1 MSQKGLTSA
10 AKGELVFTSF
20 LFLAGVIILA
30 DTFVLAEPT
39 VEAFVSPKV
48 VAYAVG
54 IALTALP
61 LFQIFQ
67 IFKGNLGKPEG
78 IEGGEISKEANWV
91 ALGVAIGALA
101 FYAIFV
107 QILGFIIS
115 ASVLF
120 AGIALALGATNKLR
134 VAIIAVVLSTVLYF
148 SFTMGL
154 QLPLPVGF
162 DFIPGL
168 ESEEQVW

>member
-20 LFLAGVIILA
+20 LFLAGLVILT
-30 DTFVLAEPT
+30 DTFLLAEPT

-54 IALTALP
+54 FTLTALS
-61 LFQIFQ
+61 LSQIFQ
-67 IFKGNLGKPEG
+67 VLRGNLGTPDG

-91 ALGVAIGALA
+91 SLGIAIGSLV
-101 FYAIFV
+101 FYAVFV

-120 AGIALALGATNKLR
+120 AGIAFALGAKHRLR
-134 VAIIAVVLSTVLYF
+134 VILIAVSLSAILYF

-154 QLPLPVGF
+154 QLPLPAGF
-162 DFIPGL
+162 EFVPGL
-168 ESEEQVW
+168 EQQDQEW

>member
-30 DTFVLAEPT
+30 DTFVLPEPT
-39 VEAFVSPKV
+39 VEAFVSPKF

-54 IALTALP
+54 IALTALS

-67 IFKGNLGKPEG
+67 VLKGNLGKPEG

-107 QILGFIIS
+107 QILGFIVS

-120 AGIALALGATNKLR
+120 AGIALALGAKNKVR
-134 VAIIAVVLSTVLYF
+134 VVIIAVVLSSILYF

-154 QLPLPVGF
+154 QLPLPAGF
-162 DFIPGL
+162 EFIPGL
-168 ESEEQVW
+168 EPVEQEW

>member
-20 LFLAGVIILA
+20 LFLAGLIILA
-30 DTFVLAEPT
+30 DTFVLPEPT
-39 VEAFVSPKV
+39 VEAYVSPKV

-54 IALTALP
+54 IALTVLP
-61 LFQIFQ
+61 LYQIFQ
-67 IFKGNLGKPEG
+67 VLKGNLGQPDG
-78 IEGGEISKEANWV
+78 IEGGEISKEANWS
-91 ALGVAIGALA
+91 ALGAAIGSLL

-120 AGIALALGATNKLR
+120 AGIALALGAKNKLR
-134 VAIIAVVLSTVLYF
+134 VAIIAVVLSTILYF

-154 QLPLPVGF
+154 QLPLPAGF
-162 DFIPGL
+162 DFVPGL
-168 ESEEQVW
+168 EQQDQEW

>member
-20 LFLAGVIILA
+20 LFLAGLIILA
-30 DTFVLAEPT
+30 DTFVLPEPT
-39 VEAFVSPKV
+39 VEAYVSPKV

-54 IALTALP
+54 IALTVLS
-61 LFQIFQ
+61 LYQIFQ
-67 IFKGNLGKPEG
+67 VLKGNLGQPDG
-78 IEGGEISKEANWV
+78 IEGGEISKEANWG
-91 ALGVAIGALA
+91 ALGAAIGSLL

-120 AGIALALGATNKLR
+120 AGIALALGAKNKLR
-134 VAIIAVVLSTVLYF
+134 VAIIAVVLSTILYF

-154 QLPLPVGF
+154 QLPLPAGF
-162 DFIPGL
+162 DFVPGL
-168 ESEEQVW
+168 EPVDQEW